1 MTWHDLTWLDSWQ
14 DSWHKTKNKLY
25 TFSCSRHTVKL
36 ATFPRTR
43 NAVCFGSQ
51 IGVCLPLWHRWCFCA
66 LGPTLMKNRASYTL
80 EIFKI
85 FIFSF
90 FYHFGYHCVH
100 HFLSFILSSS
110 FFYHFLNQFFIIF
123 LSCFIIFLSCF
134 IIFSS
139 SGAKIF
145 QEMENYN
152 FPRVFFIF
160 YHFLSFLLPVV
171 ELMQND
177 SKNDEK
183 WWKQWKK
190 W

>member
-1 MTWHDLTWLDSWQ
+1 MMNMTWHDMTWHDLTWLDSWQ

-85 FIFSF
+85 FILSFWLSLHSSF
-90 FYHFGYHCVH
+90 FIIYFIIFIFLSFFKSFFH
-100 HFLSFILSSS
+100 HFLTCFIIFYHVSS
-110 FFYHFLNQFFIIF
+110 FFLPVVQKFSKKWKITIFLEFFHFFISFNHFFIIF
-123 LSCFIIFLSCF
+123 A
-134 IIFSS
+134 S
-139 SGAKIF
+139 SGGI
-145 QEMENYN
+145 
-152 FPRVFFIF
+152 
-160 YHFLSFLLPVV
+160 
-171 ELMQND
+171 
-177 SKNDEK
+177 DEK
-183 WWKQWKK
+183 W
-190 W
+190 

>member
-1 MTWHDLTWLDSWQ
+1 MTWHDMTWHDMTWHDLTWLDSWQ

-90 FYHFGYHCVH
+90 FYHFGYHCIH

-110 FFYHFLNQFFIIF
+110 FFYHFLNHFFIIF
-123 LSCFIIFLSCF
+123 LSFFIIFFIMFHHFCF
-134 IIFSS
+134 QWWNWWKMIKS
-139 SGAKIF
+139 
-145 QEMENYN
+145 
-152 FPRVFFIF
+152 
-160 YHFLSFLLPVV
+160 
-171 ELMQND
+171 
-177 SKNDEK
+177 DEK
-183 WWKQWKK
+183 W
-190 W
+190 